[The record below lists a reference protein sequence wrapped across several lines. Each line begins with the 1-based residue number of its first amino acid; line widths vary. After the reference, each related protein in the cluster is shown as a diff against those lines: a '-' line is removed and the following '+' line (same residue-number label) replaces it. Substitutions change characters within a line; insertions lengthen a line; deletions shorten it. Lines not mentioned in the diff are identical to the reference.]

1 MRARSQALVLEVW
14 PIFMA
19 KNAMLAI
26 RPADL
31 GDLDA
36 LVAIE
41 TRAFATDRLSRRS
54 FSRLIVAPTAT
65 VLVADAGAEV
75 MGYAL
80 VLYRAQSRVAR
91 LYSIAV
97 SADRVARGVGR
108 ALLAAAEEAACTRGC
123 EAMRLEVHASNRRA
137 AQLYERAGYVAFG
150 HVDRYYEDGG
160 TAVRYEK
167 RWTARKA
174 V

>member
-1 MRARSQALVLEVW
+1 MRARSQVLVLEVG

-41 TRAFATDRLSRRS
+41 RRAFSTDRLSRRS

-65 VLVADAGAEV
+65 VLVADAAGEV

-80 VLYRAQSRVAR
+80 VLYRAQGRVAR

-97 SADRVARGVGR
+97 NADRATRGVGR
-108 ALLAAAEEAACTRGC
+108 ALLAAAEQAAAARGC
-123 EAMRLEVHASNRRA
+123 ERMRLEVHASNQRA

-150 HVDRYYEDGG
+150 RIDRYYEDGG
-160 TAVRYEK
+160 TALRYEK